1 MTPNAPATKGVI
13 GCHIGCSGVAESLV
27 EQGFLCTEDSDC
39 GLCYYRITDSGI
51 ERSKALDEEC
61 NRMREA
67 CFSKL
72 SDEELAK
79 HTELLDKLI
88 R

>member
-1 MTPNAPATKGVI
+1 MSWGLKQLAEVTPFVTGT
-13 GCHIGCSGVAESLV
+13 SGVR
-27 EQGFLCTEDSDC
+27 

-61 NRMREA
+61 DRMREA

-72 SDEELAK
+72 SDEELAQL
-79 HTELLDKLI
+79 TELLEKLI

>member
-1 MTPNAPATKGVI
+1 MTAAVMPERTHVD
-13 GCHIGCSGVAESLV
+13 VAELDALLESLV
-27 EQGFLCTEDSDC
+27 EQGLLCTEDSDW

-51 ERSKALDEEC
+51 ERSKTLDEEC
-61 NRMREA
+61 DRMREA

-72 SDEELAK
+72 SDEELAQL
-79 HTELLDKLI
+79 TELLDKLI